1 MNDYIQQSFKEKLY
15 ECRKH
20 VERITAARQY
30 LSKYMP
36 LTVELY
42 ASLNDIDVSFVD
54 QLVFRFSKLQ
64 DTVGEKVF
72 PAILRLSEEE
82 VKRKTFIDILN
93 RLEELGIIEKNE
105 WLKLREIRNEI
116 ADEYSFNTGE
126 KVESI
131 TNVYNACSDLININ
145 HDIDKFCQEKFKFLA
160 ADDK

>member
-1 MNDYIQQSFKEKLY
+1 VQK
-15 ECRKH
+15 
-20 VERITAARQY
+20 ITVARQY

-42 ASLNDIDVSFVD
+42 TSLNDIDVSFLD

-64 DTVGEKVF
+64 DTLGEKVF
-72 PAILRLSEEE
+72 PGILRLSEEE

-116 ADEYSFNTGE
+116 AHEYSFNTDE
-126 KVESI
+126 QVESI
-131 TNVYNACSDLININ
+131 TNIYNACNDLISIN
-145 HDIDKFCQEKFKFLA
+145 LDIDKFCQEKFKFLS
-160 ADDK
+160 ADD

>member
-20 VERITAARQY
+20 VEKITVARHY

-36 LTVELY
+36 LTVEIY
-42 ASLNDIDVSFVD
+42 ASLNDIEVSFVD

-64 DTVGEKVF
+64 DTLGEKVF
-72 PAILRLSEEE
+72 PAILRLTEEE

-105 WLKLREIRNEI
+105 WLKLREIRNQI
-116 ADEYSFNTGE
+116 AHEYSFNTDE
-126 KVESI
+126 QVESI
-131 TNVYNACSDLININ
+131 TNVYKACSDLITIN
-145 HDIDKFCQEKFKFLA
+145 HDIDKFCQDKFKFLA

>member
-1 MNDYIQQSFKEKLY
+1 M
-15 ECRKH
+15 
-20 VERITAARQY
+20 
-30 LSKYMP
+30 
-36 LTVELY
+36 
-42 ASLNDIDVSFVD
+42 SFVD

-64 DTVGEKVF
+64 DTLGEKVF

-116 ADEYSFNTGE
+116 AHEYSFNTNE
-126 KVESI
+126 QVESI

-145 HDIDKFCQEKFKFLA
+145 HDIDKFCQEKFKFLSA
-160 ADDK
+160 